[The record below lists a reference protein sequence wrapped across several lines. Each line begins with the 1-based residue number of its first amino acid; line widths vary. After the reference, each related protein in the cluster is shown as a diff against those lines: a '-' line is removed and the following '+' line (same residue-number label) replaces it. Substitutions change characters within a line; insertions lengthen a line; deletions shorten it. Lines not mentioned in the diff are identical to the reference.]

1 DEMAGEAGQPSE
13 PLNLLAGMAAAPWD
27 YDFFQALRRIECE
40 SPQLP
45 RLGHSVRL
53 ADDPLRLGQKP
64 DCTFAPSTLAS
75 VSQAGT
81 AAVAR
86 PDQFFVGRTGP
97 NGPLPLH
104 LTEYARERQRNVN
117 DATFKRFMDVCPH
130 RLLTLFYR
138 AWAEARPEISH
149 DRIDDDYGSA

>member
-1 DEMAGEAGQPSE
+1 MAGEAGQPSE

-81 AAVAR
+81 AAVPR
-86 PDQFFVGRTGP
+86 LDQFFFGLTGP
-97 NGPLPLH
+97 NGRCRCTSPNTPGN
-104 LTEYARERQRNVN
+104 AS
-117 DATFKRFMDVCPH
+117 ATS
-130 RLLTLFYR
+130 TT
-138 AWAEARPEISH
+138 RPS
-149 DRIDDDYGSA
+149 SASWTSSTTAC

>member
-1 DEMAGEAGQPSE
+1 MAGEAGQPSE

-81 AAVAR
+81 AAVPAGC
-86 PDQFFVGRTGP
+86 VGRP
-97 NGPLPLH
+97 
-104 LTEYARERQRNVN
+104 
-117 DATFKRFMDVCPH
+117 
-130 RLLTLFYR
+130 
-138 AWAEARPEISH
+138 
-149 DRIDDDYGSA
+149 